1 MIIKTIKW
9 TEAELTILE
18 AKAELYTPK
27 QIASILKRHGYFRTP
42 DAISTKLWS
51 LGYSTRPFLDNYSA
65 AEISRIL
72 CVHRTTV
79 SGWVRRGWLS
89 TGRHSVRY
97 YQIRK
102 WHLKRFFDNPPQHLK
117 KRIAEIDPEAINYLL
132 GRRAS

>member
-1 MIIKTIKW
+1 MIIKTTKW

-65 AEISRIL
+65 AEIARIL
-72 CVHRTTV
+72 CVHPTTV
-79 SGWVRRGWLS
+79 SGWVSLFQFAIRNSQFAILFLTSETGCLNINSFFINKLRGL
-89 TGRHSVRY
+89 Y
-97 YQIRK
+97 AK
-102 WHLKRFFDNPPQHLK
+102 
-117 KRIAEIDPEAINYLL
+117 
-132 GRRAS
+132 

>member
-1 MIIKTIKW
+1 MIIKTTKW

-42 DAISTKLWS
+42 DAISTKLWN

-65 AEISRIL
+65 AEIARIL

-79 SGWVRRGWLS
+79 SGWVRLFQFAIRNSQFAILFLTS
-89 TGRHSVRY
+89 ETGCLNINSFF
-97 YQIRK
+97 YQ
-102 WHLKRFFDNPPQHLK
+102 
-117 KRIAEIDPEAINYLL
+117 
-132 GRRAS
+132 